1 MPTIFTPEQQQ
12 AYERDGYVLVRG
24 LFDAEEIGLLRTA
37 IEQDPQLR
45 SSLYDRTDA
54 EGKSTRMATWNH
66 PGDSVYGLAA
76 RSHRV
81 VDTMEAMLGGEVYHY
96 HSKLTAKEPYDGG
109 AWEWHQD
116 YGYWYHNGCMYPHMA
131 SVMVALDH
139 ATKENGCLQVLRGSH
154 HIGRVDHGVLPGEQ
168 VGADPRRV
176 EQMLKSLDLVYAEMA
191 PGDGLFFHANVMH
204 RSDQNRSPNWRWTV
218 LFCYNAARNDPY
230 LEHHHPR
237 YTPLSKVPDTAVKA
251 AGVSF
256 TQDADAFRKTFANPP
271 ELKRRID
278 VA

>member
-1 MPTIFTPEQQQ
+1 MPSIFTPEQQA

-24 LFDAEEIGLLRTA
+24 LFDTEEIGLLRAA
-37 IEQDPQLR
+37 IEQDPALR
-45 SSLYDRTDA
+45 SSLYDRRDA
-54 EGKSTRMATWNH
+54 QGKSTRMATWNH

-76 RSHRV
+76 RSLRV

-154 HIGRVDHGVLPGEQ
+154 HVGRVDHGVLPGEQ

-176 EQMLKSLDLVYAEMA
+176 DEMLKSLDLVHAEMA

-204 RSDQNRSPNWRWTV
+204 RSDQNRSPDRRWTV

-237 YTPLSKVPDTAVKA
+237 YTPLSKVPDDAVRA
-251 AGVSF
+251 AGVTFAGS
-256 TQDADAFRKTFANPP
+256 ADAFRKTFANPP
-271 ELKRRID
+271 ELKRRIETT
-278 VA
+278 